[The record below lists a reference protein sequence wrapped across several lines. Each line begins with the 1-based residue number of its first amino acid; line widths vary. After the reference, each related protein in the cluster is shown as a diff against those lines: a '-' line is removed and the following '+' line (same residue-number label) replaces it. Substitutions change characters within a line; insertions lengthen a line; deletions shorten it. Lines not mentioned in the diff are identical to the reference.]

1 MKFLPIER
9 GKINICLMKSFAKH
23 ILKKIVA
30 FLARHTIKKFTPR
43 IIAVTGS
50 VGKTSSKEA
59 ICAVLKDFKRVRK
72 SSANFNNELGVPL
85 TILGSWSSLWKPA
98 FFFWCWVCVIS
109 FVRLIFGSRKK
120 YPEVLVLE
128 YGADSPGDIGALVDI
143 AKPNIGVISSIGALP
158 VHVENYPLGIDSVVK
173 EKSKIISSL
182 GTADVAIL
190 NNDDP
195 QTSRL
200 ASKTRARVVTFGF
213 LESSDTQLSQV
224 HHVVRERDIEGI
236 SCKISV
242 GGSTIPLMIQD
253 AFSISHLYA
262 AACGVSVGQ
271 VMGINGVEAVQAIT
285 KYYTP
290 LSGRSVLVRGIK
302 NTYII
307 DESYNSSPIAVETA
321 LATLRGIKGFR
332 KIAILGD
339 MLELGDFAIQAHEAI
354 GALVPESLDILI
366 TVGLRAKFIA
376 QEAQKRGMKKDA
388 IYVCETA
395 QQVGAIIQNIIKEGD
410 LILIKGSRKIGLD
423 AVVEEVRSL

>member
-1 MKFLPIER
+1 MPMKL
-9 GKINICLMKSFAKH
+9 FAKH
-23 ILKKIVA
+23 LLQKIVA
-30 FLARHTIKKFTPR
+30 FLARHTIKKFAPVV
-43 IIAVTGS
+43 IAVTGS

-85 TILGSWSSLWKPA
+85 TILGAWSSLRKPA
-98 FFFWCWVCVIS
+98 LLFWCWVCVVS
-109 FVRLIFGSRKK
+109 LFQLIFGSRKK

-128 YGADSPGDIGALVDI
+128 YGADSPGDIQALVDI
-143 AKPNIGVISSIGALP
+143 AKPTIGVISSIGAIP
-158 VHVENYPLGIDSVVK
+158 VHVENYPLGIESVVK

-182 GTADVAIL
+182 GTSDVAIL

-200 ASKTRARVVTFGF
+200 ASKTRAKVIMFGF
-213 LESSDTQLSQV
+213 LESSHIQLSQV
-224 HHVVRERDIEGI
+224 HHVVHEENIEGI

-302 NTYII
+302 NTHII

-321 LATLRGIKGFR
+321 LGTLRGVKGFR
-332 KIAILGD
+332 RIGILGD
-339 MLELGDFAIQAHEAI
+339 MLELGDFAIRAHEAI
-354 GALVPESLDILI
+354 GALVPESLDVLI

-376 QEAQKRGMKKDA
+376 QEAQKRGMKKDVVH
-388 IYVCETA
+388 ICETA
-395 QQVGAIIQNIIKEGD
+395 QQAGKIVQELIKEGD

-423 AVVEEVRSL
+423 AIVEEVRAL